1 VTGLER
7 LMLESS
13 KFDFR
18 NRTPHKYIIKTAKYV
33 RLSPDITKLALS
45 ILNDAYKTW
54 APMKQTCITM
64 ALACLELACRL
75 YAQDVDKIYGGLGP
89 NYEEFAAKRADV
101 METLL
106 DITELYTHNQR
117 QTTVGPMMDVD
128 DFIQLRIVF
137 NKEMEE
143 SGIER
148 FCHGIDP
155 ATALAKC
162 TPKTPNT
169 PASPVETRAN
179 GGVNG
184 NGNVASPVTLSP
196 RSAGSRGLVG
206 GTVRFML
213 DRNQARDEERVVD
226 AFHKVEFEEYEVEVE
241 EPIPVNN
248 NNNHKHERGSGGYQG
263 GRDYGY
269 HGKRGRGRRM

>member
-1 VTGLER
+1 
-7 LMLESS
+7 MLESS

-18 NRTPHKYIIKTAKYV
+18 NRTPHKYIIKTAKYA

-75 YAQDVDKIYGGLGP
+75 YAQDVEKIYGGLGP
-89 NYEEFAAKRADV
+89 SYEEFAAKREDV

-143 SGIER
+143 SGLER

-162 TPKTPNT
+162 TPKTPIT
-169 PASPVETRAN
+169 PASPAEMRAN

-184 NGNVASPVTLSP
+184 NGNMASPVTLSP
-196 RSAGSRGLVG
+196 RSAGSRGLIA

-213 DRNQARDEERVVD
+213 DKNQAREEEQIVD
-226 AFHKVEFEEYEVEVE
+226 TYHKVEFEEYEVEVE
-241 EPIPVNN
+241 EPIPVT
-248 NNNHKHERGSGGYQG
+248 KHERGPGGYRG
-263 GRDYGY
+263 GREYGGY
-269 HGKRGRGRRM
+269 HGKRGGGRRM

>member
-1 VTGLER
+1 
-7 LMLESS
+7 MLESS

-18 NRTPHKYIIKTAKYV
+18 NRTPHKYVIKMAKYAILTPEV
-33 RLSPDITKLALS
+33 TKLALS

-64 ALACLELACRL
+64 ALACLELACRI
-75 YAQDVDKIYGGLGP
+75 YAQDVEKIYGSLGP
-89 NYEEFAAKRADV
+89 SYEEFAANRGDV

-117 QTTVGPMMDVD
+117 QTSVGPMMDVD
-128 DFIQLRIVF
+128 DIIQLRIVF

-143 SGIER
+143 SGLER

-169 PASPVETRAN
+169 PASPADTRIN

-184 NGNVASPVTLSP
+184 NGNGNIASPALSP
-196 RSAGSRGLVG
+196 RSGGSRGLTG

-213 DRNQARDEERVVD
+213 DRNQAREEQRVVD
-226 AFHKVEFEEYEVEVE
+226 SYHKVEFEEYEVEVE
-241 EPIPVNN
+241 EQIPVN
-248 NNNHKHERGSGGYQG
+248 KQERSHGGYRG

-269 HGKRGRGRRM
+269 HGKRGGGRRM